1 MIMRDSFKSKGLREL
16 LVKKIRTE
24 GLITDE
30 RILTAINEI
39 PRHLFLESTFEQ
51 YAYQDRAFPISR
63 NQTISQPTTVA
74 FQTQLLEVK
83 KNERI
88 LEIGTGSGYQAAVLS
103 FLGARVF
110 TIERFKY
117 LKEKAEDLLKQLEFK
132 GIKCFYGD
140 GYKGLPAYAP
150 FSKVIFTAAAPYIPA
165 PIFEQLKIGGM
176 IVVPMGKGKIQTMKR
191 FTKISEQELT
201 EEDFGNFS
209 FVPMLPDTEK

>member
-1 MIMRDSFKSKGLREL
+1 MQDSFKSKGLRDV
-16 LVKKIRTE
+16 LVKKIRRD
-24 GLITDE
+24 GIITDE

-63 NQTISQPTTVA
+63 NQTISQPSTVA

-110 TIERFKY
+110 TIERFEY
-117 LKEKAEDLLKQLEFK
+117 LKEQAEALLRALKFK

-150 FSKVIFTAAAPYIPA
+150 FSKVIFTAAAPYVPDA
-165 PIFEQLKIGGM
+165 IFEQVKVGGI
-176 IVVPMGKGKIQTMKR
+176 IVAPVGVGRTQIMKKY
-191 FTKISEQELT
+191 TKVSEKQFT
-201 EEDFGNFS
+201 EESFGAFS
-209 FVPMLPDTEK
+209 FVPMLPNVEK